1 MKRKLNLILHV
12 YKTIE
17 LASRHVVNKKLSI
30 QREPFLRTNKFK
42 TNSESLLPFLT
53 IQNAHSHVFYL
64 NSNINNDKPHL
75 MNDAK
80 PFISCF
86 LVNASSIINRM
97 DEFERYVYALKL
109 DLITITDSWT

>member
-1 MKRKLNLILHV
+1 MKCKLKLILHV
-12 YKTIE
+12 YKTRE

-30 QREPFLRTNKFK
+30 QKEPFLRTNQFQ

-53 IQNAHSHVFYL
+53 VQNAHSHFFYF
-64 NSNINNDKPHL
+64 NSNINKDKPHL

-86 LVNASSIINRM
+86 LVNARSIINRM
-97 DEFERYVYALKL
+97 DALERCLC
-109 DLITITDSWT
+109 T